1 MEINEFLEINRKL
14 DLILANQS
22 VEPSNTTPATQVK
35 NIDSLGRVTIP
46 KNIRRDLD
54 IQDGAEV
61 GISYQG
67 NKIILEILK

>member
-1 MEINEFLEINRKL
+1 MNIEEKIDKILEILQNNKS
-14 DLILANQS
+14 NQS
-22 VEPSNTTPATQVK
+22 LNSQIK
-35 NIDSLGRVTIP
+35 NIDVLGRVTIP

-61 GISYQG
+61 AVYTDN